1 MMTRWTEL
9 DELASWRGRQMSVVL
24 KAIANTH
31 RQHEGQDVI
40 TKFFSNVLP
49 TGPAER

>member
-1 MMTRWTEL
+1 MTRWTEL

-24 KAIANTH
+24 KAIANTC

-40 TKFFSNVLP
+40 TKFFANVLP